1 MKKLHDA
8 NNNVLQIIH
17 CYSEDLNAEQII
29 NMIKKHAF
37 VYKHA
42 HWSQYQTSAFN
53 ICITHFFNQCLS

>member
-42 HWSQYQTSAFN
+42 HWSQSSSMDY
-53 ICITHFFNQCLS
+53 L